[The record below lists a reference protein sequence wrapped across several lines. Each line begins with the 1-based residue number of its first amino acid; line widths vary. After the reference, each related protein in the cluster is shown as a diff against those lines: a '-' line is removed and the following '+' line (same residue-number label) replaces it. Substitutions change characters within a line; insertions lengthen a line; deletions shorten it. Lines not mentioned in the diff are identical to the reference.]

1 MAAMLMRMVR
11 AGWLD
16 SRLYEEV
23 EADRGALGQA
33 IGVVVLGSVAGGIGS
48 GGLFGVTAIALGAIR
63 ELIVWVIWAAL
74 TYLIGAK
81 LLPEPQTRADLG
93 ELLRTIGFANAP
105 CLLRL
110 FGIIPGAA
118 AIVFPLSGIWR
129 LAAMVVAVRQ
139 ALDYSS
145 TWRAVVVC
153 LLGLLVDVFTF
164 LLLVW
169 LLLGAGG
176 SS

>member
-1 MAAMLMRMVR
+1 MGGMLGRMVR
-11 AGWLD
+11 AAWLD

-33 IGVVVLGSVAGGIGS
+33 IGVVVLGSIASGIGS
-48 GGLFGVTAIALGAIR
+48 GGLIGVTAIAAWAIR
-63 ELIVWVIWAAL
+63 ELVVWIIWAAL

-81 LLPEPQTRADLG
+81 LLPEPQTRANLG

-105 CLLRL
+105 CLLRIFAL
-110 FGIIPGAA
+110 IPGAA
-118 AIVFPLSGIWR
+118 SLVFSISGVWR

-153 LLGLLVDVFTF
+153 LIGLLIDFFTF
-164 LLLVW
+164 MVLFW
-169 LLLGAGG
+169 LFLGV
-176 SS
+176 

>member
-1 MAAMLMRMVR
+1 MVR
-11 AGWLD
+11 AARLD

-33 IGVVVLGSVAGGIGS
+33 IGVVVLGSLASGVGS
-48 GGLFGVTAIALGAIR
+48 GGLIGVTAIAGGAIR
-63 ELIVWVIWAAL
+63 EVVVWIIWAAL

-105 CLLRL
+105 CLLRIFAL
-110 FGIIPGAA
+110 IPGAA
-118 AIVFPLSGIWR
+118 SFVFAISGVWR

-153 LLGLLVDVFTF
+153 LLGLLVDAFTF
-164 LLLVW
+164 MVLVW
-169 LLLGAGG
+169 VLLGV
-176 SS
+176 